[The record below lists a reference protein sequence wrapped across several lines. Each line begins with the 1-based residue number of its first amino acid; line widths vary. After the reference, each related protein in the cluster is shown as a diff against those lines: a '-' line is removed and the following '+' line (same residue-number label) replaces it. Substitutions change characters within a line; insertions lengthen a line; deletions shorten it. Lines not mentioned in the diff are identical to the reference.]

1 LTDLGRWL
9 DHRRPAAPPVL
20 RQAVLDAVQHGD
32 PGVGPVP
39 ERLAAAGLEALY
51 RVVTQP
57 STRSRAVELLAADA
71 LLTYACEAAVEA
83 DAGPDAL
90 ERLADTLDLR
100 RFADLLEEVEW

>member
-1 LTDLGRWL
+1 M
-9 DHRRPAAPPVL
+9 
-20 RQAVLDAVQHGD
+20 LDAVRRGD
-32 PGVGPVP
+32 LGVGHVS

-57 STRSRAVELLAADA
+57 STRPRAVELLAADA
-71 LLTYACEAAVEA
+71 LLTYACEAAVDA

-100 RFADLLEEVEW
+100 RFADLLEEVER